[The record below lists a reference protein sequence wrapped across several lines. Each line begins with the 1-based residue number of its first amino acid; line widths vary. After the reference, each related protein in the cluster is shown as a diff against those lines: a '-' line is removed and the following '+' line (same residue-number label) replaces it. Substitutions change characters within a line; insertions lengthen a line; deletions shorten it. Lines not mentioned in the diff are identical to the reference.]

1 LKNEE
6 EEDRLNREKIL
17 KAKEQWKAEQAMRQ
31 KEEAEARKVERLGN
45 KQSRVNNDKR
55 VKKEQFGPK
64 ATPVV
69 Q

>member
-1 LKNEE
+1 
-6 EEDRLNREKIL
+6 
-17 KAKEQWKAEQAMRQ
+17 MRQ
-31 KEEAEARKVERLGN
+31 KEQAEARKAERLGN
-45 KQSRVNNDKR
+45 KQTRVNNDKR